1 MLTNKQRA
9 ELRGMANTIDTIL
22 QVGKGGVTETVM
34 VQANDAL
41 RARELIKIKVLDT
54 APYSTRDTAD
64 ILAEKTESEVV
75 QVIGGKIILYKRN
88 LKDPVIIL
96 KK

>member
-9 ELRGMANTIDTIL
+9 ELRGMANSIDTIL
-22 QVGKGGVTETVM
+22 QIGKGGITETV
-34 VQANDAL
+34 VIQAQDAL
-41 RARELIKIKVLDT
+41 RARELIKVKVLDT

-64 ILAEKTESEVV
+64 ALAEETESEVV
-75 QVIGGKIILYKRN
+75 QVIGGKFVLYKRN

>member
-9 ELRGMANTIDTIL
+9 ELRGMANFIDTIL
-22 QVGKGGVTETVM
+22 QIGKGGITETV
-34 VQANDAL
+34 VIQAQDAL
-41 RARELIKIKVLDT
+41 RARELIKVKVLDT

-64 ILAEKTESEVV
+64 ALAEETESEVV
-75 QVIGGKIILYKRN
+75 QVIGGKFVLYKRN

>member
-9 ELRGMANTIDTIL
+9 ELRGMANSIDTIL
-22 QVGKGGVTETVM
+22 QIGKGGITETV
-34 VQANDAL
+34 VIQAQDAL
-41 RARELIKIKVLDT
+41 RARELIKVKVLDT

-64 ILAEKTESEVV
+64 ALAEETESEAV
-75 QVIGGKIILYKRN
+75 QVIGGKFVLYKRN